1 MFDTIYNFFA
11 SCNNLNPLGKKG
23 FYGTKNTVTP
33 SQKHFQ
39 ATLELARFQ
48 TFPYEW
54 LFVLKLTGLTARP
67 RPLLNLFQLHCD
79 KGVARAYQLKKG
91 TLTEKNSK
99 AHLIVLLKKQICHH
113 SCHI

>member
-1 MFDTIYNFFA
+1 MFDTVYNFYAHFA
-11 SCNNLNPLGKKG
+11 SCNNSNALDQKG
-23 FYGTKNTVTP
+23 FYGTKNTITP

-67 RPLLNLFQLHCD
+67 PLLNLFQLHCD
-79 KGVARAYQLKKG
+79 KRVARAYQLKK
-91 TLTEKNSK
+91 
-99 AHLIVLLKKQICHH
+99 VL
-113 SCHI
+113 

>member
-1 MFDTIYNFFA
+1 MFDTVYNFYAHFA
-11 SCNNLNPLGKKG
+11 SCNNSNPLGQKG
-23 FYGTKNTVTP
+23 FYGTKNTITP

-79 KGVARAYQLKKG
+79 KGVARAYQLKK
-91 TLTEKNSK
+91 
-99 AHLIVLLKKQICHH
+99 VL
-113 SCHI
+113 